1 MGVHTGKPRVCGI
14 RRGSILKTWAKRRL
28 QDGQNHLVLYLRIL
42 LLLSFCA
49 NLGPAWAEPAANLP
63 ASKDMQIV
71 QRIDDVL
78 VGVDAVSLQIVDRSH
93 VSGTY
98 FLINLHQPS
107 PVAGNAD
114 FVVDCQGPLR
124 IATLESSLPSGSLK
138 TETPPLQRRS
148 GPLDMAQLVF
158 APVHMLDGTWLVAEF
173 ACRSS
178 SQPGRARQIAR
189 QLLEQGGPPDTRTLY
204 CDLRA
209 DGSTQVRRGVELRF
223 SEQEDAVAVNRQWLS
238 SGFVDDK
245 EVVFGSGAQW
255 IVDRQASRAR
265 LVAPGGEVLYA
276 GHCDSRPPAP

>member
-1 MGVHTGKPRVCGI
+1 M
-14 RRGSILKTWAKRRL
+14 
-28 QDGQNHLVLYLRIL
+28 LYFRIL

-49 NLGPAWAEPAANLP
+49 NLGPTWAQPTANLP
-63 ASKDMQIV
+63 ATSKDMQIV

-98 FLINLHQPS
+98 FLINLRQPS

-114 FVVDCQGPLR
+114 FVVDCQVPLR
-124 IATLESSLPSGSLK
+124 IATLESTLPSGSLK
-138 TETPPLQRRS
+138 TDTPPLQRRS
-148 GPLDMAQLVF
+148 GPLDMAQLAF

-173 ACRSS
+173 ACRST

-189 QLLEQGGPPDTRTLY
+189 QLLEQGGPPDMRTLY

-209 DGSTQVRRGVELRF
+209 DGSSQVRRGVELRF
-223 SEQEDAVAVNRQWLS
+223 SEQEDAVAVNKQWLS

-265 LVAPGGEVLYA
+265 LVAPGGALLYS
-276 GHCDSRPPAP
+276 GPCDSRPPVP

>member
-1 MGVHTGKPRVCGI
+1 VLH
-14 RRGSILKTWAKRRL
+14 LRL
-28 QDGQNHLVLYLRIL
+28 L

-49 NLGPAWAEPAANLP
+49 NAALVCAQPAAN
-63 ASKDMQIV
+63 ASTSKDMQIV

-78 VGVDAVSLQIVDRSH
+78 VGVDAVSLQILDRRY

-107 PVAGNAD
+107 PVSGNAD
-114 FVVDCQGPLR
+114 FVADCQVPLR
-124 IATLESSLPSGSLK
+124 VATLESTLPSGSLK

-148 GPLDMAQLVF
+148 GPLDTAQLVF
-158 APVHMLDGTWLVAEF
+158 SPVHMLDGTWQVADF

-189 QLLEQGGPPDTRTLY
+189 QLLEQGGPPDMRTLY

-265 LVAPGGEVLYA
+265 LVAPGGEVLYT
-276 GHCDSRPPAP
+276 GLCDSRPPAN